1 MRVLIDT
8 GAYRRNLAVV
18 QARLHPAQLMAVVK
32 DDAYGHGASHM
43 VSAARESGVSA
54 FGVLDIAT
62 GVALREEG
70 ILGDCLAFA
79 WLIDASDDFASALE
93 HSIDLGVSN
102 VGVLDAVAS
111 AAMVDDGS
119 PEGSLRQPARVHL
132 KIDSGLHRN
141 GAAPHEWANLV
152 SRAKHWQDAGHV
164 DVVGVWTHIA
174 EASVADDNAAR
185 DIFDAAVELA
195 RESGLRPT
203 LRHLAASAASFER
216 EDFRYDLARVGGFT
230 FGIGPGSGIG
240 PAHLGLEAVMAA
252 CASILRVDEIAGES
266 FAVLDCG
273 YLDGIPAWSCEA
285 DDGATGP
292 LPRRGF
298 DVVVAGARCP
308 VVDVSADTMTIAL
321 GKTGSTVRVGD
332 EAILFGSHLRGEPVL
347 QEWADAL
354 GTVGEEI
361 VVRVGSQAEREYR
374 ES

>member
-1 MRVLIDT
+1 MRVVIDT

-32 DDAYGHGASHM
+32 DDAYGHGAAHM
-43 VSAARESGVSA
+43 VRAARDSGVSA

-62 GVALREEG
+62 GVALREGG

-79 WLIDASDDFASALE
+79 WLFDASDDFAAALE
-93 HSIDLGVSN
+93 HNIDLGVSN

-111 AAMVDDGS
+111 AAIVDDS
-119 PEGSLRQPARVHL
+119 SREGLPRRPARVHL

-141 GAAPHEWANLV
+141 GAAPHEWAGLV
-152 SRAKHWQDAGHV
+152 GRAKHWQDTGHV
-164 DVVGVWTHIA
+164 NVVGVWTHIA
-174 EASVADDNAAR
+174 EASEADDNAAR
-185 DIFDAAVELA
+185 DVFEAAVEQA
-195 RESGLRPT
+195 REAGLRPT

-216 EDFRYDLARVGGFT
+216 EDYRYDLARVGGFT

-240 PAHLGLEAVMAA
+240 PSDLGLEAVMAA
-252 CASILRVDEIAGES
+252 HAVILRVDDIAGES

-273 YLDGIPAWSCEA
+273 YLDGIPSWRCEA

-292 LPRRGF
+292 LPRTGF
-298 DVVVAGARCP
+298 DVVVAGERYP
-308 VVDVSADTMTIAL
+308 VVDLDADTMTVAL
-321 GKTGSTVRVGD
+321 GKTDSTFREGD
-332 EAILFGSHLRGEPVL
+332 EVVLFGSHLRGEPVL

-361 VVRVGSQAEREYR
+361 VVRVGSRAEREYR
-374 ES
+374 